1 MFTFYIK
8 MKNIFRHTTAF
19 GIGAL
24 FLLGACKPGTNPEIT
39 TDDLKE
45 SLTYLASDEL
55 EGRLPGSN
63 GGKLAAEYVASKFE
77 LYGITPGGED
87 GYFQNFDVVTKTE
100 APVEA
105 NILRAGDITG
115 ELGKDF
121 TPLSYSDNATLTA
134 DVVFAGYGFA
144 IDQDSLQWDD
154 YGGTNVEGKWALVL
168 LNDPEIRDPNSLFI
182 PYSGEKSKVVT
193 AKEKGAGGI
202 LFVAGP
208 KVSRNDKL
216 LSLEVDQTES
226 NLGIPAF
233 SISREFA
240 DKLLAKGGTTVEKLE
255 EGLVSTMKPNSFS
268 IDMELEGTSNVVFH
282 KTSTENVIGV
292 LEGSDKELKL
302 EYVVVGAHFDHLGW
316 GGTEASRE
324 PDTLAIHYG
333 ADDNGSGTSGLLE
346 IADKLAH
353 AKLKRSVVLIAFG
366 AEEIGTIGS
375 KYFTNNPTVPKDKIV
390 AMVNL
395 DMVGR
400 LKDTKEITVSGV
412 GTSKEGEQLLKDILN
427 EKERDLVLSVEYNG
441 FGPSDHANF
450 YVENIPVFFFNT
462 GAHEDYHTSR
472 DVVEKINFEG
482 LQRVTEYAYDLS
494 EYLAN
499 APNNLTFQEAGP
511 KGKARNTRKGKVKLG
526 IMPNF
531 GKSEEDGLRVDGV
544 TPNSAADRGNIKKGD
559 VIVGIAGKEVR
570 NIYEYMARMTNVRP
584 GQTINVDIIR
594 DGEKKV
600 LIIQIDQD

>member
-1 MFTFYIK
+1 

-292 LEGSDKELKL
+292 LEGSDKELKS

>member
-292 LEGSDKELKL
+292 LEGSDKELKS
-302 EYVVVGAHFDHLGW
+302 EYLVVGAHFDHLGW

-559 VIVGIAGKEVR
+559 VIVGIAGKEVH

>member
-1 MFTFYIK
+1 MFTFYIN

-292 LEGSDKELKL
+292 LEGSDKELKS

-559 VIVGIAGKEVR
+559 VIVGIAGKEVH

>member
-1 MFTFYIK
+1 MFTFYIN

-24 FLLGACKPGTNPEIT
+24 FLLGACKSGTNPEIT

-292 LEGSDKELKL
+292 LEGSDKELKS

-559 VIVGIAGKEVR
+559 VIVGIAGKEVH

>member
-1 MFTFYIK
+1 MFTFYIN

-121 TPLSYSDNATLTA
+121 APLSYSDNATLTA

-154 YGGTNVEGKWALVL
+154 YGGTNVKGKWALVL

-292 LEGSDKELKL
+292 LEGSDKELKS

-559 VIVGIAGKEVR
+559 VIVGIAGKEVH

>member
-24 FLLGACKPGTNPEIT
+24 FLLGACKSGTNPEIT

-121 TPLSYSDNATLTA
+121 APLSYSDNATLTA

-292 LEGSDKELKL
+292 LEGSDKELKS

-559 VIVGIAGKEVR
+559 VIVGIAGKEVH

>member
-154 YGGTNVEGKWALVL
+154 YEGTNVEGKWALVL

-292 LEGSDKELKL
+292 LEGSDKELKS

-559 VIVGIAGKEVR
+559 VIVGIAGKEVH

>member
-292 LEGSDKELKL
+292 LEGSDKELKS

-559 VIVGIAGKEVR
+559 VIVGIAGKEVH

>member
-1 MFTFYIK
+1 MFTFYIN

-292 LEGSDKELKL
+292 LEGSDKELKS

>member
-1 MFTFYIK
+1 MFTFYIN

-292 LEGSDKELKL
+292 LEGSDKELKS

-450 YVENIPVFFFNT
+450 YVEDIPVFFFNT

-559 VIVGIAGKEVR
+559 VIVGIAGKEVH

>member
-154 YGGTNVEGKWALVL
+154 YEGTNVEGKWALVL

-292 LEGSDKELKL
+292 LEGSDKELKS